1 MNRNETIRH
10 YLDEIVAIAKD
21 DSHGY
26 SQSSRWGHPNYDCSS
41 LVITVLQHAGLP
53 VKDLGATYTGNM
65 LKPLLQVGFKIVTSQ
80 IDLTTG
86 NGLQPGDI
94 LLTPGKH
101 TAICIDQ
108 NSTCEA
114 TTSRTNQ
121 ADQIRTRPYRNYP
134 WTHVLRLDLEH
145 TTPDDQA
152 RNSAP

>member
-65 LKPLLQVGFKIVTSQ
+65 LRPLLQTGFQIVTNTV
-80 IDLTTG
+80 DLSTG
-86 NGLQPGDI
+86 QGLQPGDI

-101 TAICIDQ
+101 TAIYIGD
-108 NSTCEA
+108 NRTCEA
-114 TTSRTNQ
+114 TTAHTNQ
-121 ADQIRTRPYRNYP
+121 ADQIRTRSYRNYP
-134 WTHVLRLDLEH
+134 WTYVLRLDLEH

>member
-26 SQSSRWGHPNYDCSS
+26 SQRSRWGHPNYDCSS

-65 LKPLLQVGFKIVTSQ
+65 LKPLLCTGFQIVTSTV
-80 IDLTTG
+80 DLTTG
-86 NGLQPGDI
+86 QGLQPGDI

-101 TAICIDQ
+101 TAVFIGH
-108 NSTCEA
+108 NKTCEA
-114 TTSRTNQ
+114 TTSHTNQ
-121 ADQIRTRPYRNYP
+121 ADQIRTRSYRNYP
-134 WTHVLRLDLEH
+134 WTYVLRLALEPD
-145 TTPDDQA
+145 TPEDQA
-152 RNSAP
+152 QNSTP